1 MAMESLSKRNGISM
15 LDCETYKS
23 IRNNPFHYLNCSCS
37 LHCTTAKVSIV
48 SLVLESSA
56 IGSRPRAGETALLDK
71 YTKYSNYL
79 LSAEIT
85 KQAFWLYGCLLGLLN
100 PQTP

>member
-23 IRNNPFHYLNCSCS
+23 IRNNSFHYLNCSCS

-48 SLVLESSA
+48 T
-56 IGSRPRAGETALLDK
+56 GETALLDK

-85 KQAFWLYGCLLGLLN
+85 KQAIWLYGCLLGLLN